1 MTRLRW
7 WGEAATADQAAEPLV
22 FHPNDR
28 WRVFADQCERAQN
41 FGKHSDVNK
50 GSLNLQAPNEAM
62 PDLEDHPGNQ
72 PTGATTFVP
81 DSIALPTE
89 SQSLWSAIRESLR
102 GSHRDYTKGPIGRS
116 IIMLAIPMVLE
127 MCMESIF
134 AVVDIKWVSYLGP
147 DAMATVGLT
156 ESLLTLMYAIAI
168 GLSIGATATVARRIG
183 EKNPDGAAR
192 AAIQALGLGLI
203 VSTVIALIGAPLAP
217 KLLSIMG
224 ASPEVVA
231 QGWGFTAVMLA
242 GNVTIMML
250 FMINAIFRGAGD
262 AAIAMRVL
270 WLANAINIVLGP
282 CFIFGLGPFPKLGI
296 VGAAVA
302 TNIGRGA
309 GALYAF
315 SRLIRSERF
324 EIKRHHFRLEPDIM
338 LRLVRLSATGTF
350 QVFIGMASWIGL
362 VRTISSFGTD
372 VVAGYI
378 VGIRVILFALLPS
391 WGMSNAAATMVGQA
405 LGAKN
410 PERAERA
417 VWLAGFYNMI
427 FLGGVGLV
435 FVVLARQIIGLFTTD
450 PNVVPYGV
458 DCLRIVASGFLFYA
472 WGMVITQSF
481 NGAGDTWTPTIINLF
496 VFWLWELPLAYVL
509 AIVLGFGPRGVFLAI
524 TIAFSTLAIVSA
536 IVFRRGKWK
545 TKAV

>member
-1 MTRLRW
+1 MS
-7 WGEAATADQAAEPLV
+7 EASKETMSAVDDDDTA
-22 FHPNDR
+22 
-28 WRVFADQCERAQN
+28 
-41 FGKHSDVNK
+41 
-50 GSLNLQAPNEAM
+50 APVA
-62 PDLEDHPGNQ
+62 
-72 PTGATTFVP
+72 
-81 DSIALPTE
+81 
-89 SQSLWSAIRESLR
+89 SLWSAIREALR
-102 GSHRDYTKGPIGRS
+102 GSHRDYTVGPIGRS
-116 IIMLAIPMVLE
+116 IILLAIPMVLE

-134 AVVDIKWVSYLGP
+134 AVVDIKWVSYLGA

-156 ESLLTLMYAIAI
+156 ESMLTLMYAIAI

-183 EKNPDGAAR
+183 EHNPDGAAR
-192 AAIQALGLGLI
+192 AAIQSLALGLI
-203 VSTVIALIGAPLAP
+203 VSTVIALVFAPLAP

-231 QGWGFTAVMLA
+231 RGWGFTTIMLG
-242 GNVTIMML
+242 GNLTIMML

-296 VGAAVA
+296 AGAAVA
-302 TNIGRGA
+302 TNIGRGT

-315 SRLIRSERF
+315 SRLVREGGRF
-324 EIKRHHFRLEPDIM
+324 DIKRRHFRIEPAIM
-338 LRLVRLSATGTF
+338 GRLVRLSATGTF

-372 VVAGYI
+372 ALAGYV
-378 VGIRVILFALLPS
+378 VGIRVIIFALLPS
-391 WGMSNAAATMVGQA
+391 FGMSNAAATMVGQA
-405 LGAKN
+405 LGAGK

-417 VWLAGFYNMI
+417 VWKAGFYNLI
-427 FLGGVGLV
+427 FLGSVGLIFIV
-435 FVVLARQIIGLFTTD
+435 FASQIIGLFTHD
-450 PNVVPYGV
+450 PNVMPYGI

-472 WGMVITQSF
+472 YGMVLTQSF

-509 AIVLGFGPRGVFLAI
+509 SVVFGLGPRGVFLAI
-524 TIAFSTLAIVSA
+524 MIAFSTLAIVSA
-536 IVFRRGKWK
+536 LVFRRGNWK
-545 TKAV
+545 RHVV